1 VVVQVTQGRVEI
13 NGRIAHERPEVSVR
27 MWSEEILQGFHDTTV
42 GMETSVGKMSV
53 IDVDNVAVSWS

>member
-1 VVVQVTQGRVEI
+1 
-13 NGRIAHERPEVSVR
+13 

-42 GMETSVGKMSV
+42 AMETSVGKMSV